1 MMIKN
6 IIGIL
11 LISLFL
17 NSCSLENEKK
27 LKISTTTWIGYTPL
41 YYAKEKGWLEPLNI
55 KLLNVVSLSENMYL
69 YKAGNS
75 DAYVGTQYEYNI
87 LVKKIDSLIPIMLFD
102 KSNGGDVILG
112 NISIEDIKNATQSID
127 VYLEMDSI
135 NSILFEEF
143 IKFHHIEDK
152 NFNYINKDQAYISRL
167 KNLENSSII
176 VTYTPYNVFLEKN
189 GFKELSSTKNNLDL
203 LVVDGM
209 FTTKQTFNENK
220 KAFIELKKSIN
231 NALTNLEK
239 DPKEF
244 YETVKAYLPDTTYE
258 DFLKSLDDI
267 VWINKNTPE
276 KIVEKLNNNNF
287 PTRELIK

>member
-1 MMIKN
+1 MIKN

-11 LISLFL
+11 LIILFL

-112 NISIEDIKNATQSID
+112 NISIEDIKNTTQRID